1 MDYKGG
7 KKHLICDNGSL
18 LLAQRNGQIL
28 EKILDLFHLEV
39 FPTTK
44 APLQFIHFLQSLL
57 TFENR
62 EHIFHLS
69 RSDCA
74 MGICP
79 WSSGPWE
86 ARTPVGLRLSKPQT
100 PAPGQPLVGTDQPGN
115 WVTPRP
121 GRPLSQRL
129 IWKWFEVKSSL
140 SRVISI
146 SYFGWGFPRVPQCCG
161 LHGALLYEPHGRWKC
176 RQNTCTQT
184 KNI

>member
-1 MDYKGG
+1 MDYEGG
-7 KKHLICDNGSL
+7 KKHLKCDTGSI

-28 EKILDLFHLEV
+28 EKILDLLHLEV

-86 ARTPVGLRLSKPQT
+86 ARTPVGLRLSKAANSGAGPT
-100 PAPGQPLVGTDQPGN
+100 IGRN
-115 WVTPRP
+115 RP
-121 GRPLSQRL
+121 T
-129 IWKWFEVKSSL
+129 
-140 SRVISI
+140 
-146 SYFGWGFPRVPQCCG
+146 
-161 LHGALLYEPHGRWKC
+161 
-176 RQNTCTQT
+176 RQLGYT
-184 KNI
+184 